1 VPGPVEQGIAGSLVP
16 VDAGRMAFDFEALL
30 DLWVTPLPHS
40 EAEAADR
47 IRTMYTDP
55 VTVNGVP
62 LSAHD
67 LAARARMVQG
77 TFDERDT
84 EVLDVVE
91 AGDKVAVAFRMGGLH
106 VGPFATALGVL
117 PGTGERLD
125 IRVIDILTL
134 TDGKISDIWMCA
146 DELGALVAV
155 DAVRWS

>member
-1 VPGPVEQGIAGSLVP
+1 
-16 VDAGRMAFDFEALL
+16 MAFDIDALL
-30 DLWVTPLPHS
+30 DLWATPFPPS
-40 EAEAADR
+40 AEEAAER

-62 LSAHD
+62 VTAHE

-77 TFDERDT
+77 TFEAREN

-91 AGDKVAVAFRMGGLH
+91 AGDKVAIAFRMGGVQ
-106 VGPFATALGVL
+106 VGPLATALGVL
-117 PGTGERLD
+117 PGTGEHLD

-134 TDGKISDIWMCA
+134 VDGRISNIWMCA
-146 DELGALVAV
+146 DELGALVSA